1 MRRFT
6 TIAAVSAVVLA
17 AVPAVAQDEWEQ
29 QVHTLIEHAAET
41 YSKNGY
47 HYGGFTKMGSL
58 RDGATER
65 VTVRLASNVDNQ
77 LIGVCDTDCSDLD
90 MILFDSNGR
99 QVDSDVLEDDTP
111 ILGISPPRDGLYT
124 IEVRMVDC
132 DENPCR
138 YGIQQFIK

>member
-1 MRRFT
+1 MRRLPM
-6 TIAAVSAVVLA
+6 IAAAAAVVFA
-17 AVPAVAQDEWEQ
+17 AMPAIAQDEWEQ
-29 QVHTLIEHAAET
+29 QVHTLIERAGET

-47 HYGGFTKMGSL
+47 HFGGFTRNGSL

-90 MILFDSNGR
+90 LILFDSNGR
-99 QVDSDVLEDDTP
+99 QVDSDVLDDDTP
-111 ILGISPPRDGLYT
+111 IIGISPSRDGVYT